1 MSYAVYTTENFE
13 KEMNKLSPEDIRQI
27 QKIFFQVKENPYV
40 GDQLRYK
47 HLREKRIREKR
58 IYYFVYDDL
67 MSVLFAAISGKK
79 DQQET
84 INHLIKYLDDYK
96 IYLEKILKI

>member
-1 MSYAVYTTENFE
+1 MSYTVYTTENFG
-13 KEMNKLSPEDIRQI
+13 KEMNKLSSEDIRQI

-40 GDQLRYK
+40 RDPLRYK

-84 INHLIKYLDDYK
+84 INYLIN
-96 IYLEKILKI
+96 I